1 MFLDTGWGK
10 CLRWKKHVS
19 KGGKIFMPA
28 LTLATAN
35 LIADKSLEKGREKGF
50 TPLTVAVL
58 DGGGQIKVLKR
69 EDGSSLLRPEI
80 AVGKA
85 WGVLGMGFGGREL
98 FRRAAKMPAFFN
110 AVSDLSGGRM
120 VPVPGGVLIRSASGE
135 ILGSVGISGDTSE
148 NDEICAVY
156 GIEAAGFKADTGD

>member
-1 MFLDTGWGK
+1 MAKMNKEPFQ
-10 CLRWKKHVS
+10 RRE
-19 KGGKIFMPA
+19 IFMA
-28 LTLATAN
+28 GLTLAAGN
-35 LIADKSLEKGREKGF
+35 VIADRSLEKGREKGF
-50 TPLTVAVL
+50 APLTVAVL
-58 DGGGQIKVLKR
+58 DAGGQIKVLKR

-110 AVSDLSGGRM
+110 ALSDMSGGRM
-120 VPVPGGVLIRSASGE
+120 VPVPGGVLIRSAAGE
-135 ILGSVGISGDTSE
+135 VLGSVGISGDTSE
-148 NDEICAVY
+148 NDEICAVS